1 VARARKSKEATATP
15 EVEAEVA
22 AGIVEDAV
30 LADSPDEGSVSKGAQ
45 ESEVQNS
52 ASEQLAPPAAG
63 AGRQRIWP
71 LYLGGAAVAAAGF
84 LAAQYFGEDQWPFPS
99 GPSLKEELASV
110 IDAQNAEI
118 KALES
123 KLSELIQAM
132 SVLPPAGVVDDLDT
146 RVRNIQ
152 QAAAVQISRID
163 LLARRL
169 GDLENRPIPDIGASS
184 EAVAAYER
192 ELAAMRM
199 MFEAELVRIEAA
211 QKYVDITE
219 TNAAERAKIAI
230 KRAALVRVQ
239 SALDSGAPFVKDLT
253 VLKDAGVEVPG
264 DLMALSRVG
273 VASLAE
279 LQLEFPAAARVALNA
294 AVRDD
299 VAAGR
304 QSRLSGFL
312 RTQLG
317 ARSLEPRQGNDPD
330 AILSR
335 AEAALRARDLGQ
347 SLGELELLPAAGTE
361 QMAGWMD
368 KARARQQAAAAV
380 AVLAEIVNK

>member
-1 VARARKSKEATATP
+1 MARARKSKEATATP

-30 LADSPDEGSVSKGAQ
+30 LADSPDEGSVRKSAQ
-45 ESEVQNS
+45 EPEDQNS
-52 ASEQLAPPAAG
+52 ASEQLAPPAAS
-63 AGRQRIWP
+63 AGRQRVWP

-132 SVLPPAGVVDDLDT
+132 SVLPPAGVVEDLDT

-152 QAAAVQISRID
+152 QAATAQSGRID
-163 LLARRL
+163 LLARQL
-169 GDLENRPIPDIGASS
+169 GDLENRPIPENGASS

-192 ELAAMRM
+192 ELAAMRE
-199 MFEAELVRIEAA
+199 MFEAEFVRIEAA
-211 QKYVDITE
+211 QENVTITE

-239 SALDSGAPFVKDLT
+239 SALDSGTPFVEDLT
-253 VLKDAGVEVPG
+253 VLKGAGVEVPG

-273 VASLAE
+273 VASFAE

-294 AVRDD
+294 AVRAD

-335 AEAALRARDLGQ
+335 AEAALRAGDLGK
-347 SLGELELLPAAGTE
+347 SLRELELLPAAGAE

-368 KARARQQAAAAV
+368 KARAHQRAAAAV
-380 AVLAEIVNK
+380 AALAEVVNN